1 VINVAER
8 LFETGARTCAILVV
22 AIAPTAIAAL
32 VIASALALVR
42 GTPLVDAAGFFQ
54 LGGATLGLALV
65 SATIGLIVGGG
76 AGLYTMEIATPGLR
90 QGIRAL
96 AGALHAV
103 PAVGFGIVAG
113 GGLLYAV
120 HKPTAIVVF
129 GVAAATLAIN
139 IGSIAFVQ
147 MRRELASVPAG
158 LREAAAAAG
167 ADSATIALDVVL
179 PSLRKRIAGLWWS
192 LLATA
197 MGEGVAL
204 QVIFAAALARVSGVV
219 SPHASSA
226 YGTFATLLLE
236 QGATLRGTA
245 LFALAPVA
253 LTLLGMTVAAV
264 LIGRRAAGHV
274 PWP

>member
-1 VINVAER
+1 MINVVER

-22 AIAPTAIAAL
+22 AIAPMAIAAL
-32 VIASALALVR
+32 VVASVLAVVH
-42 GTPLVDAAGFFQ
+42 GTTLVDAARFFQ
-54 LGGATLGLALV
+54 LGAATLGLALAGA
-65 SATIGLIVGGG
+65 SLGLIIGGG
-76 AGLYTMEIATPGLR
+76 AGLYTMEIATPGVR
-90 QGIRAL
+90 QGVRAL

-103 PAVGFGIVAG
+103 PAVGFGIVAA
-113 GGLLYAV
+113 GGLLFAAHMPSV
-120 HKPTAIVVF
+120 IVVF
-129 GVAAATLAIN
+129 GVAATTLAIN

-158 LREAAAAAG
+158 LREAAAASG
-167 ADSATIALDVVL
+167 ADPATIALDVVL

-204 QVIFAAALARVSGVV
+204 QIIFASALVARHVV
-219 SPHASSA
+219 SLHPSSV
-226 YGTFATLLLE
+226 YGTYATWLLE
-236 QGATLRGTA
+236 QGATQRDTA

-253 LTLLGMTVAAV
+253 LALLGLTVAAV
-264 LIGRRAAGHV
+264 LIGRRAAGQV